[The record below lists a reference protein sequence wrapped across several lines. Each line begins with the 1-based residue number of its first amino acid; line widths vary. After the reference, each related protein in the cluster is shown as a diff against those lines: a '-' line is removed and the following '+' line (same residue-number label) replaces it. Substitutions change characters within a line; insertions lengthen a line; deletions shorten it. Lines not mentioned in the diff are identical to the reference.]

1 MRSPLAWAAF
11 FLSVGIWISNIIR
24 IPFLFIASA
33 AVFSLIAASAMIR
46 KKAASLVWLSAVF
59 LFTGCLLFQAK
70 QMLPPGHLKN
80 FTGPE
85 PREVYAEGIVVDE
98 PVTGETFY
106 GGRKAVLTLETE
118 RLQEQGIE
126 YEVTG
131 RVKVSL
137 TGEST
142 GAGAGT
148 PSYGDRILVK
158 GRLSRPEGP
167 GNPGDFDYAAYLA
180 RNRVFSV
187 LSAKAQDI
195 AVLEKGRGN
204 PIASLA
210 YKVRGR
216 IERFISGNLSGE
228 SANFLNAILLGLRQ
242 GMSSDLNDAF
252 MRTGTVHLIAISGLN
267 VGLIVFLVLLVLSI
281 VRVPK
286 KSGMV
291 LTIVF
296 LVFYAVLTNGTSSVV
311 RATVM
316 SIALL
321 LGLLLGRETSIWNS
335 LGLAALV
342 ILSCDPV
349 ALFDIGFQL
358 SFASVISLL
367 YLTPKIEKF
376 FNFDRKIAA
385 RFLTKWKKYV
395 LEGFFVSLSAWI
407 GVMPLIL
414 YYFNIV
420 TPVSIAANLV
430 AVPLSFLITM
440 ASVPFLIFGLIFP
453 PAAKVFAAS
462 VWLLCGTLF
471 TANSFFSKIPLA
483 YIYLPRPPLF
493 LTVLYYLFVVAFAE
507 RERFKLSG
515 VRLSAAA
522 LVVFNIIIWTGA
534 LWHHDGKL
542 KATFLDVGHGDSVFV
557 EFPYG
562 GNMLIDGGTGSGEDR
577 DSGRNT
583 VLPFLRQKGIQV
595 LDAVVLTHPDIDHVG
610 GLASVLEGLKVR
622 YVFDNGAG
630 SDTYAYRRFSRAE
643 ERAPGLRRFILK
655 RYDSIEGIRGAG
667 ILCFNPPEE
676 WVKDTGIQANDTS
689 LALRVG
695 FGGSIMLFCGDIGEK
710 AVSEAMLDSPELLK
724 ADLLMLP
731 HHGEKMNPGREAF
744 IDWVKPSYVVIS
756 QGGAA
761 GEMARSGEIFDL
773 LSAKGMKVF
782 RTNKGGAVFAVTD
795 GKNLSVDNFESKQAI
810 SR

>member
-1 MRSPLAWAAF
+1 MRSPLAWVAF
-11 FLSVGIWISNIIR
+11 FLSLGIWISNIIR
-24 IPFLFIASA
+24 VPFLFLIAAS
-33 AVFSLIAASAMIR
+33 VISLIAASAMIK
-46 KKAASLVWLSAVF
+46 KKAASLVWLSVAF
-59 LFTGCLLFQAK
+59 LFIGCILFQAR
-70 QMLPPGHLKN
+70 QMLPAGHIKN
-80 FTGPE
+80 FTGHDPK
-85 PREVYAEGIVVDE
+85 EVYVEGIVVDE
-98 PVTGETFY
+98 PVSGETFY
-106 GGRKAVLTLETE
+106 GGRKIVLTLEAE
-118 RLQEQGIE
+118 RLQAQGIKHE
-126 YEVTG
+126 TG
-131 RVKVSL
+131 GKVKVSL
-137 TGEST
+137 TGDPGGT
-142 GAGAGT
+142 GEGS

-158 GRLSRPEGP
+158 GKLSTPAGP

-180 RNRVFSV
+180 RNRVFSA
-187 LSAKAQDI
+187 LSARAQDI
-195 AVLEKGRGN
+195 SILEKGKGN
-204 PIASLA
+204 PVVSLA
-210 YKVRGR
+210 YKVRGK
-216 IERFISGNLSGE
+216 IENLISGNLPGE

-242 GMSSDLNDAF
+242 GMSGDLNDAF
-252 MRTGTVHLIAISGLN
+252 MRTGTIHLIAISGLN
-267 VGLIVFLVLLVLSI
+267 VGLIVFLVLLILSI
-281 VRVPK
+281 IRVPK
-286 KSGMV
+286 RTGMV
-291 LTIVF
+291 LTIAF
-296 LVFYAVLTNGTSSVV
+296 LVFYAVLTNGTPSVV

-321 LGLLLGRETSIWNS
+321 LGLLLDRETSLWNS

-342 ILSCDPV
+342 ILSYDPG

-367 YLTPKIEKF
+367 YLTPKIERS
-376 FNFDRKIAA
+376 FNFDRKMAA
-385 RFLTKWKKYV
+385 RFLEKWKKYA

-407 GVMPLIL
+407 GVSPLIL

-440 ASVPFLIFGLIFP
+440 AGAPFLIFGLIFP
-453 PAAKVFAAS
+453 PAGKIFAAS

-471 TANSFFSKIPLA
+471 SANSFFSKIPLA
-483 YIYLPRPPLF
+483 YIYLPKPPLF
-493 LTVLYYLFVVAFAE
+493 LMALYYIFVVAFAE

-515 VRLSAAA
+515 AKLSTAA
-522 LVVFNIIIWTGA
+522 LVVFNLIIWAGV
-534 LWHHDGKL
+534 LQPYDGKL

-630 SDTYAYRRFSRAE
+630 SDTYAFRRFRRVQE
-643 ERAPGLRRFILK
+643 NVPGLKRFILK
-655 RYDSIEGIRGAG
+655 RHDSIEGIKDTG
-667 ILCFNPPEE
+667 ILCFSPPDG
-676 WVKDTGIQANDTS
+676 WIKDPNIPANDAS

-695 FGGSIMLFCGDIGEK
+695 FGDTVMLFCGDMGEK
-710 AVSEAMLDSPELLK
+710 AVSEAMLDSPKLLK

-731 HHGEKMNPGREAF
+731 HHGEKMNPEREAF
-744 IDWVKPSYVVIS
+744 IDWVKPSYAVIS
-756 QGGAA
+756 QGSAA
-761 GEMARSGEIFDL
+761 GETARSEEVSGL
-773 LSAKGMKVF
+773 LFAKGIKVF

-795 GKNLSVDNFESKQAI
+795 GKNLSTGNFESKYAI